1 MMAINFIKY
10 REEQMQNM
18 EVSGY
23 SVYIN
28 ENHWSTHENIIS
40 ATEEVGSYHKFNQV
54 EIYPILKQQERVMSK
69 IKEQMILE
77 QEQEFELELSY
88 QEYLRDNTDEP
99 TENELDEMEVALNKK
114 HYSAE
119 NRIITQTPLNNIDF
133 NPFHSTGA

>member
-1 MMAINFIKY
+1 MAINFIKY

-28 ENHWSTHENIIS
+28 ENHWSTHDDLIG
-40 ATEEVGSYHKFNQV
+40 ATEEVGSYHRFNQV

-69 IKEQMILE
+69 IKEQMMLE

-88 QEYLRDNTDEP
+88 QEWLRDNFSEP
-99 TENELDEMEVALNKK
+99 SESDVNEMEQDFITKPHFV
-114 HYSAE
+114 E
-119 NRIITQTPLNNIDF
+119 NQILSESSLNNPNYD
-133 NPFHSTGA
+133 PLRGA